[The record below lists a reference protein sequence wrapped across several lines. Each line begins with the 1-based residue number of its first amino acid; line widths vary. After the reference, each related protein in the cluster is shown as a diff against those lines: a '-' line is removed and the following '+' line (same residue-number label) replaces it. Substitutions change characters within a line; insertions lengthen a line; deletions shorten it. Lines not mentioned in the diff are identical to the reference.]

1 MVIELISVGTEI
13 LLGNITNTNARY
25 LAEECAVLGLSN
37 YYQVTVGDNEAR
49 LSEAIVT
56 ALGRSD
62 IVLLTG
68 GLGPTEDD
76 LTRETVAKVLG
87 RELHE
92 DSNVKQS
99 IENCFK
105 KMGISAPTDNNWRQA
120 MVIDGAIVV
129 ENHNG
134 TAPGLIV
141 KTDEGKH
148 IIMIPGP
155 PEEMKMMFQESI
167 APYLSSMNDKVI
179 VSKTVKICGMGESKV
194 ASVVADLIEKQTNPT
209 IAPYAKGGE
218 VHLRVTASGTDIRSA
233 LMSMRPIVKELRKR
247 FGDDIYTTNENE
259 TLEKHVLDML
269 KRRNMTLTTAESCTG
284 GLLAGTLINVAGASD
299 VYNEG
304 YITYANEAKR
314 KILGVKKKTLKN
326 DGAVSETCARE
337 MAIGAAKAAGAR
349 AAISVTGIAG
359 PGGGTEE
366 KPVGLVYIGC
376 YVDGKVWVE
385 RYHLNG
391 DREKVRNLAVK
402 RALDQLRRCL
412 LKERRL
418 RRVQ

>member
-37 YYQVTVGDNEAR
+37 YYQTTVGDNEER
-49 LSEAIVT
+49 LSEVIRT

-92 DSNVKQS
+92 DPKVHKQ
-99 IENCFK
+99 IAKYFT
-105 KMGISAPTDNNWRQA
+105 KMGIDAPTENNWRQA
-120 MVIDGAIVV
+120 MVMEGAEVV

-141 KTDEGKH
+141 KTDEGK
-148 IIMIPGP
+148 IIILLPGP
-155 PEEMKMMFQESI
+155 PEEMKMMFEKSI
-167 APYLSSMNDKVI
+167 APYLAGMNDQVI
-179 VSKTVKICGMGESKV
+179 SSKTVKICGMGESKV
-194 ASVVADLIEKQTNPT
+194 AEVIADLIEGQTNPT

-218 VHLRVTASGTDIRSA
+218 VHLRITASGTDA
-233 LMSMRPIVKELRKR
+233 KEARKSIKPVVNELKKR
-247 FGDDIYTTNENE
+247 FGDMIYTTRESE
-259 TLEKHVLDML
+259 TLEAHVIGLL

-284 GLLAGTLINVAGASD
+284 GLLAGTLINVPGVSD
-299 VYNEG
+299 IFNEG
-304 YITYANEAKR
+304 YITYANESKH

-326 DGAVSETCARE
+326 EGAVSEACAKE
-337 MAIGAAKAAGAR
+337 MAKGAAKAADAR
-349 AAISVTGIAG
+349 AALAVTGIAG

-366 KPVGLVYIGC
+366 KPVGLVYIAC
-376 YVDGKVWVE
+376 CIDGEVWVE
-385 RYHLNG
+385 EYHFNG
-391 DREKVRNLAVK
+391 DRQKIRDITVK
-402 RALDQLRRCL
+402 RALDLLRRCL
-412 LKERRL
+412 RQSKAD
-418 RRVQ
+418 

>member
-37 YYQVTVGDNEAR
+37 YYQTTVGDNEER
-49 LSEAIVT
+49 LSEVIRT

-92 DSNVKQS
+92 DPKVHKQ
-99 IENCFK
+99 IAKYFT
-105 KMGISAPTDNNWRQA
+105 KMGIDAPTENNWRQA
-120 MVIDGAIVV
+120 MVMEGAEVV

-141 KTDEGKH
+141 KTDEGK
-148 IIMIPGP
+148 IIILLPGP
-155 PEEMKMMFQESI
+155 PEEMKMMFEKSI
-167 APYLSSMNDKVI
+167 APYLAGMNDQVI
-179 VSKTVKICGMGESKV
+179 SSKTVKICGMGESKV
-194 ASVVADLIEKQTNPT
+194 AEVIADLIEGQTNPT

-218 VHLRVTASGTDIRSA
+218 VHLRITASGTDA
-233 LMSMRPIVKELRKR
+233 KEARKSIKPVVNELKKR
-247 FGDDIYTTNENE
+247 FGDMIYTTRESE
-259 TLEKHVLDML
+259 TLEAHVIGLL

-284 GLLAGTLINVAGASD
+284 GLLAGTLINVPGASD
-299 VYNEG
+299 IFNEG
-304 YITYANEAKR
+304 YITYANESKH

-326 DGAVSETCARE
+326 EGAVSEACAKE
-337 MAIGAAKAAGAR
+337 MAKGAAKAADAR
-349 AAISVTGIAG
+349 AALAVTGIAG

-366 KPVGLVYIGC
+366 KPVGLVYIAC
-376 YVDGKVWVE
+376 CIDGEVWVE
-385 RYHLNG
+385 EYHFNG
-391 DREKVRNLAVK
+391 DRQKIRDITVK
-402 RALDQLRRCL
+402 RALDLLRRCL
-412 LKERRL
+412 RQSKAD
-418 RRVQ
+418 

>member
-37 YYQVTVGDNEAR
+37 YYQVTVGDNEER
-49 LSEAIVT
+49 LSDAIRT
-56 ALGRSD
+56 ALSRSD

-87 RELHE
+87 REMHE
-92 DSNVKQS
+92 EPKIHKQ
-99 IENCFK
+99 IEAYFK
-105 KMGISAPTDNNWRQA
+105 RMGIDKPSSNNWRQC
-120 MVIDGAIVV
+120 MVIDGALVV

-148 IIMIPGP
+148 VIMIPGP
-155 PEEMKMMFQESI
+155 PEEMKMMFRKGI
-167 APYLSSMNDKVI
+167 APYLAGMNDQI
-179 VSKTVKICGMGESKV
+179 ICSKTIKICGMGESKV
-194 ASVVADLIEKQTNPT
+194 AEVIADMIEAQTNPT

-218 VHLRVTASGTDIRSA
+218 VHLRITANGSDTKEARNSIK
-233 LMSMRPIVKELRKR
+233 PIVKELKKR
-247 FGDDIYTTNENE
+247 FGDKIYTTRESE
-259 TLEKHVLDML
+259 TLEQHVLGLL

-284 GLLAGTLINVAGASD
+284 GLLAGTLINVPGASD
-299 VYNEG
+299 IYNEG
-304 YITYANEAKR
+304 YITYANESKH

-326 DGAVSETCARE
+326 EGAVSEACAKE
-337 MAIGAAKAAGAR
+337 MAKGAAKAAGAN
-349 AAISVTGIAG
+349 AAVAVTGIAG

-366 KPVGLVYIGC
+366 KPVGLVYIAC
-376 YVDGKVWVE
+376 SINGKVWVE
-385 RYHLNG
+385 RHQING
-391 DREKVRNLAVK
+391 DRQKVRDLTVK
-402 RALDQLRRCL
+402 RALDMLRRCL
-412 LKERRL
+412 KQCKED
-418 RRVQ
+418 